1 MNAKRIL
8 VLVTATAA
16 LALGA
21 ETLEEINAR
30 LTVLGADQ
38 IQLHGDTK
46 DIAEALDREFRS
58 ARHDTPEMKVLR
70 NRIAEMKREVEAAE
84 AELRRKFE
92 ELPQFRDKV
101 ATVNTNVV
109 RIRAI
114 AAERNRLLREREAMT
129 KAQEPQPPQQ

>member
-1 MNAKRIL
+1 
-8 VLVTATAA
+8 
-16 LALGA
+16 
-21 ETLEEINAR
+21 
-30 LTVLGADQ
+30 
-38 IQLHGDTK
+38 
-46 DIAEALDREFRS
+46 
-58 ARHDTPEMKVLR
+58 MKVLR